1 MRLRLLELALRG
13 QGLFFEVR
21 GLQVLFPLQNLL
33 RKIRAGTS
41 ALPEIEEPIRAELF
55 SSERLELSLYKV
67 RV

>member
-1 MRLRLLELALRG
+1 L
-13 QGLFFEVR
+13 QG
-21 GLQVLFPLQNLL
+21 LFPLQNLL
-33 RKIRAGTS
+33 RKLRAGIS